1 MSYMRNTPVPIRL
14 KETVNDLRQTLNN
27 WFERILPTHAE
38 GGGLLAQEPAFFDWF
53 NSTNFPAVD
62 IEETSDEVIVN
73 AELPGL
79 SEKDFEI
86 ELQGQRLIL
95 RGEKKVQQ
103 EKKDRSYYYAE
114 CQYGS
119 FSRVIPLPCEVVEEK
134 AEAKYKNGVLQI
146 HLPKSENAKARRI
159 QIKVE

>member
-1 MSYMRNTPVPIRL
+1 MRNAPVPIRL
-14 KETVNDLRQTLNN
+14 KETINDLRQTVNN
-27 WFERILPTHAE
+27 WFERIVPSRAE
-38 GGGLLAQEPAFFDWF
+38 SGGWLTQEPSFLEWF
-53 NSTNFPAVD
+53 NTTSFPAVD
-62 IEETSDEVIVN
+62 IEETADEVIVT

-79 SEKDFEI
+79 TEKDFDIEI
-86 ELQGQRLIL
+86 QGQRLIL
-95 RGEKKVQQ
+95 RGEKKIQQ
-103 EKKDRSYYYAE
+103 EKKDRSYYYTE

-119 FSRVIPLPCEVVEEK
+119 FYRVIPLPCEVVEDK

>member
-1 MSYMRNTPVPIRL
+1 MRNTSVPIRV
-14 KETVNDLRQTLNN
+14 KETVNDLRQTVNN
-27 WFERILPTHAE
+27 WFERFLPGRAE
-38 GGGLLAQEPAFFDWF
+38 NGGWLTQEPAFFDWL

-62 IEETSDEVIVN
+62 IEETADEVIVN

-103 EKKDRSYYYAE
+103 EKKDRSYYYTE

-119 FSRVIPLPCEVVEEK
+119 FSRVIPLPCEVVEDK

-146 HLPKSENAKARRI
+146 RLPKSEAAKARRI